1 MFMNISL
8 NVICHAKKWK
18 VSFGN
23 PYVVGYKFAWP
34 CDGMRMGKMAVLWH
48 ASLTQDYFT
57 SVST

>member
-1 MFMNISL
+1 MIYF
-8 NVICHAKKWK
+8 HARKWK
-18 VSFGN
+18 VSFGK

-48 ASLTQDYFT
+48 ASLTPDYLT